1 MNKPKVLVTRNIFPE
16 WINYISDNSELD
28 LWEDELPPPRDILLK
43 KVKGIDGILCLL
55 TDKIDSELM
64 DIAGPQLKVI
74 SQIAVGFDNININE
88 ATKRKIPVG
97 NTPDVLTST
106 TADATWSLLMAAA
119 RRITES
125 ERFVHQGKWKT
136 WHPLHFLG
144 QDIYKSTFGII
155 GMGRIGYEVAKRA
168 IGFDCKIIYYDVN
181 RRKDLEE
188 KLPLEYVDLK
198 TLLINSDIISL
209 HTVLNDDTYHLIGE
223 KELNLMKDNSILV
236 NVSRG
241 PVVDSKALYNPLLDK
256 KIWAAA
262 LDVTDPEP
270 IPNDD
275 PLLKL
280 DNCLIVPH
288 IASASYKTRYEMSKI
303 SAENLINGVNK
314 KSLITCVN
322 PEVNY

>member
-1 MNKPKVLVTRNIFPE
+1 M
-16 WINYISDNSELD
+16 
-28 LWEDELPPPRDILLK
+28 
-43 KVKGIDGILCLL
+43 
-55 TDKIDSELM
+55 
-64 DIAGPQLKVI
+64 
-74 SQIAVGFDNININE
+74 
-88 ATKRKIPVG
+88 
-97 NTPDVLTST
+97 
-106 TADATWSLLMAAA
+106 
-119 RRITES
+119 
-125 ERFVHQGKWKT
+125 
-136 WHPLHFLG
+136 
-144 QDIYKSTFGII
+144 
-155 GMGRIGYEVAKRA
+155 
-168 IGFDCKIIYYDVN
+168 
-181 RRKDLEE
+181 
-188 KLPLEYVDLK
+188 
-198 TLLINSDIISL
+198 
-209 HTVLNDDTYHLIGE
+209 
-223 KELNLMKDNSILV
+223 NLMKDNSILV

-241 PVVDSKALYNPLLDK
+241 PVVDSKALYNALLDK

>member
-1 MNKPKVLVTRNIFPE
+1 MNRVWTGWGP
-16 WINYISDNSELD
+16 SETLGEK
-28 LWEDELPPPRDILLK
+28 LQGK
-43 KVKGIDGILCLL
+43 KV
-55 TDKIDSELM
+55 
-64 DIAGPQLKVI
+64 
-74 SQIAVGFDNININE
+74 
-88 ATKRKIPVG
+88 
-97 NTPDVLTST
+97 
-106 TADATWSLLMAAA
+106 
-119 RRITES
+119 
-125 ERFVHQGKWKT
+125 
-136 WHPLHFLG
+136 
-144 QDIYKSTFGII
+144 GII

-241 PVVDSKALYNPLLDK
+241 PVVDSKALYNALIDK

>member
-1 MNKPKVLVTRNIFPE
+1 MSKPKILVTRNIFPE
-16 WINYISDNSELD
+16 WIDYLSENSELD
-28 LWEDELPPPRDILLK
+28 LWEDELPPPREILLD

-64 DIAGPQLKVI
+64 DIAGTQLKVI
-74 SQIAVGFDNININE
+74 SQIAVGFDNIDIKE

-106 TADATWSLLMAAA
+106 TADATWSLLMSVA
-119 RRITES
+119 RRISES
-125 ERFVHQGKWKT
+125 ERFVHSGNWKT

-144 QDIYKSTFGII
+144 QDIYNSTLGII

-188 KLPLEYVDLK
+188 KLPIEYVDLN
-198 TLLINSDIISL
+198 TLLIESDIVSL

-223 KELNLMKDNSILV
+223 KELNLMKENSILI

-241 PVVDSKALYNPLLDK
+241 PVVDSTALYEALINK
-256 KIWAAA
+256 NIWAAA

-270 IPNDD
+270 IPHDD

-288 IASASYKTRYEMSKI
+288 IASATFKTRYEMSKI
-303 SAENLINGVNK
+303 SAQNLINGVNK
-314 KSLITCVN
+314 KPLLTCVN
-322 PEVNY
+322 PQVNY